1 LAQIGKYSAIFAVIY
16 ANAPYFRELGR
27 SSASA
32 ACTNKVDRNDRALL
46 KFNSAAFRTLRML
59 AEKYFLY

>member
-27 SSASA
+27 SSALA
-32 ACTNKVDRNDRALL
+32 ARARKLNRNDRELL
-46 KFNSAAFRTLRML
+46 KFNNTTFRTLKMFV
-59 AEKYFLY
+59 ETYFLY